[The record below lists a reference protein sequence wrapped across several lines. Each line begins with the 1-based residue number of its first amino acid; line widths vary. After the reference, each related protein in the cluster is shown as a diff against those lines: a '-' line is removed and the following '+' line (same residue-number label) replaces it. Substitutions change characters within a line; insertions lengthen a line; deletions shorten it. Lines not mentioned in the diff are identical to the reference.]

1 MSPSASGDTLD
12 RETTTKLLDQGWPY
26 KDDADAASKIPGVE
40 AWAETIGDLA
50 EQVRDMREMPETVAA
65 RTEDADAKAK
75 WRFSADTASAEV
87 RAAAAQMVA
96 ESRIPGASLGTL
108 LNVYLS
114 KHLPWPYCAGSGTAF
129 DSAGAESS
137 KFGSLIYTSPDVVGR
152 VPADKLACVID
163 IHESLSLEQL
173 RRAYEKI
180 AHAKMLGK
188 AAIPTVPQGVPV
200 ADATMGIIFARD
212 SEIPIEA
219 LAEEVARL
227 NRQHS
232 YRFWPDMVVVLSRG
246 TVNLACQFPYMPLG
260 DFLPPAR
267 GVTYRAAMYVH
278 VFARA
283 HREFTLNKMCA
294 LLFSYLYMFQPG
306 VGLPPYQEILKDM
319 PKIGIPV
326 AGFQFNLKGDLVP
339 VPTEM
344 RFIECFLF
352 PLSFRVEDQQGS
364 LHAKVQY
371 MPWQDGGVV
380 RVQGQFPIEAL
391 LVFAGKEALSE
402 PILRYQGEQTSGVI
416 PMSREQFKEMATR
429 IADRSNLVI
438 KPDQRPNLVIHK
450 RGDEGTSSPFIARVF
465 LGICMLRDQAI
476 ADKSLRNEFDKSFEG
491 VLTGL
496 ESLRDTAKSI
506 NKLYSSHSGAV
517 ARGHGSRIVN
527 RDIYVDEPIDLELK
541 KQIESL
547 ISTASRIVK
556 ERMKG
561 SMKMLD
567 ANIGFLFQKES
578 AFKNGVARL
587 RANDPA
593 LANYL
598 IETRAKWCERLLKI
612 RNDLLEHGTWSLE
625 PVRYEVFGTNVRAI
639 EPLVDGQPVTDFVSH
654 IVDRICCFVE
664 ELCAHAL
671 QARMLHD
678 VSITEIPLSERMPE
692 NVARFRVALVG
703 GGTPL
708 WTITYHD
715 TKFEDT

>member
-1 MSPSASGDTLD
+1 MS
-12 RETTTKLLDQGWPY
+12 
-26 KDDADAASKIPGVE
+26 
-40 AWAETIGDLA
+40 
-50 EQVRDMREMPETVAA
+50 ETVTAP
-65 RTEDADAKAK
+65 TEDAEGKSK
-75 WRFSADTASAEV
+75 WRFGADTASAEI
-87 RAAAAQMVA
+87 RAEAAQMLVD
-96 ESRIPGASLGTL
+96 SRVPGSTLGTL
-108 LNVYLS
+108 LNAFLS
-114 KHLPWPYCAGSGTAF
+114 KHLPWPYRAGPGTAI
-129 DSAGAESS
+129 DSTGAESS
-137 KFGSLIYTSPDVVGR
+137 RFESVIYTSPDFVER
-152 VPADKLACVID
+152 VPADNLACVID

-173 RRAYEKI
+173 RRSYEKI
-180 AHAKMLGK
+180 AHAKTLGK
-188 AAIPTVPQGVPV
+188 AAIPTAPQGVPV

-227 NRQHS
+227 NCQYS

-246 TVNLACQFPYMPLG
+246 TVNLACQFPYKPLG

-267 GVTYRAAMYVH
+267 GATYRAAMYVH
-278 VFARA
+278 VVARA
-283 HREFTLNKMCA
+283 HSEFTLNKMCA

-319 PKIGIPV
+319 SKIGIPV

-344 RFIECFLF
+344 LFNEFFLF

-402 PILRYQGEQTSGVI
+402 PIVRYQGEQTSGVI

-429 IADRSNLVI
+429 MAGRSNLVI

-476 ADKSLRNEFDKSFEG
+476 ADKSLKNEFDKSFEG

-506 NKLYSSHSGAV
+506 NKLYSSHSDAV
-517 ARGHGSRIVN
+517 ARGQSARIVN
-527 RDIYVDEPIDLELK
+527 GDIYVDEPIDLELK

-547 ISTASRIVK
+547 ISTASRVVK

-561 SMKMLD
+561 LMKILD

-587 RANDPA
+587 RTNDPA

-598 IETRAKWCERLLKI
+598 VETRAKWCERLLKI

-625 PVRYEVFGTNVRAI
+625 RVRYELSGTSVHVI

-664 ELCAHAL
+664 ELCTHAL
-671 QARMLHD
+671 QARMRND
-678 VSITEIPLSERMPE
+678 VSITEMPLSERKPE
-692 NVARFRVALVG
+692 NVTRFRVALVG
-703 GGTPL
+703 GGTSL
-708 WTITYHD
+708 WTIAYHD